1 MDVSQYTCMAQ
12 YSPELDQ
19 LFVVADDRDGEA
31 EFETGGDSTGHAT
44 DNPVV
49 HA

>member
-1 MDVSQYTCMAQ
+1 MDVSQYTCMAK

-19 LFVVADDRDGEA
+19 FSVVADDRDFEA
-31 EFETGGDSTGHAT
+31 EFVDTEGDST

-49 HA
+49 RA

>member
-1 MDVSQYTCMAQ
+1 MAATQYGYTYMAK
-12 YSPELDQ
+12 YSSPELDQ
-19 LFVVADDRDGEA
+19 LSGVADDRDGEA
-31 EFETGGDSTGHAT
+31 ASNTGGDST

>member
-1 MDVSQYTCMAQ
+1 MGVSQYTCMAQ

-31 EFETGGDSTGHAT
+31 GNNSGGDST